1 VTAIGYAQA
10 RIQARHGARADPVA
24 WAAVHASITAG
35 ALLANARAS
44 PLETWI
50 AGLDAGCTLDLLERL
65 LRDRLRGRIEEVAR
79 WMPSQWRPAVLWI
92 RELIDLPAAQRRLR
106 ARADEEGAV
115 RVRSEWL
122 DAWRRLWPRCGDDD
136 REALEA
142 LVRTVESHIVQFA
155 RAPAD
160 EAANL
165 RLALKARVETLFRRH
180 ALGPAA
186 AFDHLMLLAL
196 EAERLRA
203 ELVSRVARRAETA
216 P

>member
-1 VTAIGYAQA
+1 MTSTAYAQA
-10 RIQARHGARADPVA
+10 RIQARHGARPDPGT
-24 WAAVHASITAG
+24 WAAVHASITLG
-35 ALLANARAS
+35 ALLENARAS
-44 PLETWI
+44 PLEPWI
-50 AGLDAGCTLDLLERL
+50 AGLDAGCTLDQLERV

-79 WMPSQWRPAVLWI
+79 WMPPSWRPAVLWT
-92 RELIDLPAAQRRLR
+92 RELLDLPAAQRLLR
-106 ARADEEGAV
+106 ERADEERAA
-115 RVRSEWL
+115 RVRGEWL
-122 DAWRRLWPRCGDDD
+122 EAWRRLWPRCGDED
-136 REALEA
+136 RGELEA
-142 LVRTVESHIVQFA
+142 LARTVESHIREFE

-186 AFDHLMLLAL
+186 AFDHLLLAAL

-203 ELVSRVARRAETA
+203 ELVGRVARGAEPA